1 MRTRPKIIFS
11 QNFPFYEIKEVEF
24 PNPFAGGISEKI
36 RIQLFFFRLRG
47 KRKQSEK
54 WFWINNHL
62 SQSEK
67 WPIHPLQNQ
76 SKKFERIWW
85 KIHTKWKKRRV
96 LAWENLFPHIFL
108 LNHFL
113 EFRVQKRHFKL
124 VMFRRKRKKK
134 AELRKN
140 GNERKL
146 KYENIDSPSLIHVC
160 TGRSN

>member
-11 QNFPFYEIKEVEF
+11 QNFPFDEIKEVEF

-96 LAWENLFPHIFL
+96 LAWENFPRTFFV

-113 EFRVQKRHFKL
+113 QFRVTKRHFKL
-124 VMFRRKRKKK
+124 VMFRKKK
-134 AELRKN
+134 EESRVEKKMGTR
-140 GNERKL
+140 GN
-146 KYENIDSPSLIHVC
+146 
-160 TGRSN
+160 